1 MNFIIVGG
9 GPTGVELAGA
19 IAELA
24 RFGMEKEFRNF
35 DPSIANVILVQAAPR
50 ILPTFR
56 EALSAIAQKSLEEIG
71 VKVLINS
78 KVEQIDAE
86 GVIVNGQ
93 RIYSKSVL
101 WAAGVTASPA
111 AKWLKAEADNAGR
124 VKVADDLSVPGL

>member
-1 MNFIIVGG
+1 
-9 GPTGVELAGA
+9 
-19 IAELA
+19 
-24 RFGMEKEFRNF
+24 
-35 DPSIANVILVQAAPR
+35 
-50 ILPTFR
+50 LPTFR

-71 VKVLINS
+71 VKVLITS

-124 VKVADDLSVPGL
+124 VKVADDLSVPIIECFCYRRYRSRQLLGRETGTRLGSSGQARWCLCRQNHYGAFV